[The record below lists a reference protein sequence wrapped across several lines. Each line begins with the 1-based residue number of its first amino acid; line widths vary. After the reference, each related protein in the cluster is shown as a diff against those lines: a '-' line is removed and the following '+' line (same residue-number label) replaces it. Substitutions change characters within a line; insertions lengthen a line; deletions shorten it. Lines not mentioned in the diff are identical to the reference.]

1 MCSLQ
6 LHRPNRP
13 PSFALVLREDLSRLV
28 VLAPSV
34 HPSSR
39 LPLIV
44 QHLLVVPGVPPTL
57 LSSIS
62 CSYTRPVYGVQCLL
76 GFLLLVPRSPSGS
89 WLHLFY
95 SFGPSYSF
103 DPCLLSPGSPVS
115 WLLCSRSDVSSMGA
129 PHGPVFLPSWACV
142 CTYARVHV
150 CTYSSSCLLGL
161 CVYAHY
167 TLQSF
172 FHPLLLISS

>member
-1 MCSLQ
+1 M
-6 LHRPNRP
+6 
-13 PSFALVLREDLSRLV
+13 LREDLSRLV
-28 VLAPSV
+28 VLALIV
-34 HPSSR
+34 HPPSR
-39 LPLIV
+39 LPVVV

-95 SFGPSYSF
+95 SFGPSYSLI
-103 DPCLLSPGSPVS
+103 PPVS
-115 WLLCSRSDVSSMGA
+115 WFLSPCCSSVRAMSAPCELLVALCSS
-129 PHGPVFLPSWACV
+129 PPGPVCAC
-142 CTYARVHV
+142 VHV
-150 CTYSSSCLLGL
+150 CTSFSSCLLGL

-167 TLQSF
+167 PLQSF
-172 FHPLLLISS
+172 NHPLLLVSS

>member
-1 MCSLQ
+1 MQ

-95 SFGPSYSF
+95 SFGPSYSLI
-103 DPCLLSPGSPVS
+103 PVSCLLVLLSPGCSAVGATSAPWEPLMAPCSSSP
-115 WLLCSRSDVSSMGA
+115 
-129 PHGPVFLPSWACV
+129 GPVCARMHVCTCALTPPPVSWACV
-142 CTYARVHV
+142 CMHTTIR
-150 CTYSSSCLLGL
+150 
-161 CVYAHY
+161 
-167 TLQSF
+167 
-172 FHPLLLISS
+172 